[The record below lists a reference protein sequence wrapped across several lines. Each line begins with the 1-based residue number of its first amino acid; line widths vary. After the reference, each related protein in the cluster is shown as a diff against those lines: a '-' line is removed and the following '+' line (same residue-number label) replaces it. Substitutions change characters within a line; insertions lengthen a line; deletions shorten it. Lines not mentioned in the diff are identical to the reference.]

1 MSEMLTNEEKS
12 GLIEEH
18 KKNLLFNLFN
28 IELTVIEEECKDT
41 PDEGILSSLNLQ
53 ISEINLKMSALDAEL
68 AKL

>member
-41 PDEGILSSLNLQ
+41 ADEGILSSLNLQ
-53 ISEINLKMSALDAEL
+53 ISEINLKMSALAAEL

>member
-41 PDEGILSSLNLQ
+41 PDEEILSSLNLQ

>member
-12 GLIEEH
+12 NLIEQH

-41 PDEGILSSLNLQ
+41 PDESILSSLNSQ
-53 ISEINLKMSALDAEL
+53 ISEINLKMSALNAEL